1 MDGKDWQPYEFKW
14 KPGNPNRAT
23 SFAGPHMPRL
33 DWQMWFEGLNFENY
47 TQNNFTRFLYFRF
60 LQISANGGN
69 QDDFANFKEVLG
81 EKEFFALSNSPTHI
95 QEQVLRNYNQLLGAF
110 LGRSQWF
117 GNFLEALFLQN
128 ENVLSLLDQYPEF
141 AEGPNQLRVTLRHY
155 KFSGDTETFWETGE
169 IPKASLLIE
178 KK

>member
-1 MDGKDWQPYEFKW
+1 
-14 KPGNPNRAT
+14 
-23 SFAGPHMPRL
+23 MPRL

-47 TQNNFTRFLYFRF
+47 VQNDFTRFLYFRF
-60 LQISANGGN
+60 LQISANGGDQN
-69 QDDFANFKEVLG
+69 DFANLKKVLG
-81 EKEFFALSNSPTHI
+81 EKEFFALSNSPGHI
-95 QEQVLRNYNQLLGAF
+95 QQQVLQNYNQLLGVF

-128 ENVLSLLDQYPEF
+128 ENALSLLAEYPKF
-141 AEGPNQLRVTLRHY
+141 PEGPNQLRVTLKHY
-155 KFSGDTETFWETGE
+155 RFSEDNTTYWKSSG